1 MYETQERAKRITDI
15 HVLWGQST
23 VIEELIQ
30 AGKIDEE
37 YLYPFNGDEVLEW
50 WLVTPWLAERL
61 KEQGEIIIDELG
73 CRWWGRLTSGQAIY
87 MGRRNNKKSAGQ
99 RLTQLTTNKVRFH
112 TPDYWIETLFSRTL
126 HNKSAANFH
135 RVFCLLETF
144 SIFVSLPNR

>member
-37 YLYPFNGDEVLEW
+37 YIYPFNGDEVLEW

-73 CRWWGRLTSGQAIY
+73 CRWWGRLTRFDTYGQTFLWKNIFIIRSW
-87 MGRRNNKKSAGQ
+87 MMSKQNNF
-99 RLTQLTTNKVRFH
+99 LH
-112 TPDYWIETLFSRTL
+112 DYGC
-126 HNKSAANFH
+126 NGKYG
-135 RVFCLLETF
+135 CLVGSHCTG
-144 SIFVSLPNR
+144 

>member
-50 WLVTPWLAERL
+50 WLAT
-61 KEQGEIIIDELG
+61 
-73 CRWWGRLTSGQAIY
+73 Y
-87 MGRRNNKKSAGQ
+87 N
-99 RLTQLTTNKVRFH
+99 
-112 TPDYWIETLFSRTL
+112 
-126 HNKSAANFH
+126 
-135 RVFCLLETF
+135 
-144 SIFVSLPNR
+144 

>member
-37 YLYPFNGDEVLEW
+37 YIYPFNGDEVLEW

-73 CRWWGRLTSGQAIY
+73 CRWWGRLTSGQAILH
-87 MGRRNNKKSAGQ
+87 GRRNTRNLRG
-99 RLTQLTTNKVRFH
+99 RLTQLTTNKVSIPYSRLLDRNFVFRKFDTATIPKSGIRSLRFQNMF
-112 TPDYWIETLFSRTL
+112 YLC
-126 HNKSAANFH
+126 K
-135 RVFCLLETF
+135 
-144 SIFVSLPNR
+144 